1 MNRPIRILC
10 FIAALLIACG
20 SAYATPYTFEMGGES
35 SIDVTKTTQGLS
47 MWTDI
52 YQSVSSQ
59 AFLLDVGDSFTFKF
73 ARMGTDE
80 SWVNEDDLKPMEV
93 TAYLDF
99 DMPDITQDISGES
112 TGFSGKFEFNQG
124 WQVIWD
130 DPVYVGFGDGGRFA
144 IELSDAT
151 FSSSMWTGP
160 HGPCWS
166 EGDADIFAT
175 VTLEAAP
182 SPTTAPVPE
191 PATAVLLGLGVGL
204 LGVTRLKRKKE
215 SEN

>member
-1 MNRPIRILC
+1 MSRPIRILC
-10 FIAALLIACG
+10 FLFSMLLTCG
-20 SAYATPYTFEMGGES
+20 SAMATPYTFEMGDAS
-35 SIDVTKTTQGLS
+35 SIDVSKTTQGLT
-47 MWTDI
+47 MWAEI

-59 AFLLDVGDSFTFKF
+59 AFLLDPGESFSFKF
-73 ARMGTDE
+73 AHMGTHE
-80 SWVNEDDLKPMEV
+80 SWINEDDLKAMEV
-93 TAYLDF
+93 TAYMDF
-99 DMPDITQDISGES
+99 DLPDITQDISGES
-112 TGFSGKFEFNQG
+112 TGFSGKFEFKQG

-130 DPVYVGFGDGGRFA
+130 DPVYVDFGNGGRFA

-175 VTLEAAP
+175 VTLETAP

-204 LGVTRLKRKKE
+204 LGITRLKRKKA
-215 SEN
+215 SGN